1 VADHG
6 ERLIRVTSGIY
17 GPPSSPMDEIGV
29 DGIAA
34 VGAFGGL
41 ATDSRLLAVRA
52 LIMIEQPFD
61 LLTHRNA
68 ALRAGGMK
76 VLDIPL
82 APAGRAMIVRH
93 HDYGSVDQIAMRS

>member
-1 VADHG
+1 MAEV
-6 ERLIRVTSGIY
+6 GI
-17 GPPSSPMDEIGV
+17 

-34 VGAFGGL
+34 LGAFGGL

-52 LIMIEQPFD
+52 LIMIEHPFD
-61 LLTHRNA
+61 LLTHRDA
-68 ALRAGGMK
+68 ALRTDRMQ

-82 APAGRAMIVRH
+82 APARRAMIVRH

>member
-1 VADHG
+1 
-6 ERLIRVTSGIY
+6 
-17 GPPSSPMDEIGV
+17 MDEIGV

-34 VGAFGGL
+34 VGTFGGL

-52 LIMIEQPFD
+52 PVMIEHPLD
-61 LLTHRNA
+61 LFTHRDA

-93 HDYGSVDQIAMRS
+93 HDYGSVDQIAMGS